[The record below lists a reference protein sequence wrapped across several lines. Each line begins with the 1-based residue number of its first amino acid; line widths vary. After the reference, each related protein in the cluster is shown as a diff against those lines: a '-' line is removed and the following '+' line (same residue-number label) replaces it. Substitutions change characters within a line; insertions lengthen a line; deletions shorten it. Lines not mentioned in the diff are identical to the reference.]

1 MRMRPYIKSKDFEH
15 IAHWVDD
22 ERSHALWCANNFPY
36 PITKDAFHSFFGQN
50 CGRMDCHHFCSNR

>member
-15 IAHWVDD
+15 IAHWIDD

-36 PITKDAFHSFFGQN
+36 PVTKDAFHSFLDKTAKNGL
-50 CGRMDCHHFCSNR
+50 SPLL